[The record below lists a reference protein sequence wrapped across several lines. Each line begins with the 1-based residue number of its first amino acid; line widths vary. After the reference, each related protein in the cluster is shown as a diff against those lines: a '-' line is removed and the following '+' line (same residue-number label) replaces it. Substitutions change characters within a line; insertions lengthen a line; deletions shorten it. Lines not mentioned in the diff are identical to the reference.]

1 MDGVTER
8 TVAALRKLAK
18 EGQITREQ
26 KRVLLTDVVEHHQAG
41 ECASEVEQERWEG
54 VVVDSGVGEQVEI
67 AYELLVAR
75 FCGPEEVR
83 SCLSHPIFPSSDH
96 VPCLLPTSRVRLL
109 LLYADMSSRL
119 VQ

>member
-1 MDGVTER
+1 VLNERELMEGVTER

-18 EGQITREQ
+18 EGHITRDQ

-41 ECASEVEQERWEG
+41 ECASEVE
-54 VVVDSGVGEQVEI
+54 I

-83 SCLSHPIFPSSDH
+83 S
-96 VPCLLPTSRVRLL
+96 RW
-109 LLYADMSSRL
+109 
-119 VQ
+119 